1 MDFQDKVV
9 LVTGAATSIGYG
21 RCHAFPKENAP
32 PNWELE
38 SILFQHGY
46 SPIAGVDEAGRGA
59 LAGPVVAA
67 AVVLPSGDF
76 PFRDSK
82 TLSAQQRET
91 MARDIKIIALAY
103 GIGEASAEEVD
114 KLNVLRATH
123 LAAKRA
129 LAQITS
135 QLEVN
140 GLVTDFL
147 KLEFPRPVIAVAKG
161 DSRSLQIAAASILA
175 KVTRD
180 ALMVQYA
187 EVYPHY
193 GFEQHKGY
201 GSPVHL
207 AALEKHGLCAIHR
220 RSYKPVMQASLF
232 TSS

>member
-1 MDFQDKVV
+1 MKSKTTF
-9 LVTGAATSIGYG
+9 
-21 RCHAFPKENAP
+21 AP
-32 PNWELE
+32 DWSLE
-38 SILFQHGY
+38 STLFRQGY

-67 AVVLPSGDF
+67 AVVLPMRDF

-82 TLSAQQRET
+82 TLSQQQRET
-91 MARDIKIIALAY
+91 MARDIKSIALAF

-114 KLNVLRATH
+114 KLNVLKATH

-129 LAQITS
+129 LAQVTS

-140 GLVTDFL
+140 GLVTDYL
-147 KLEFPRPVIAVAKG
+147 KLEFPRPVVAVATG

-175 KVTRD
+175 KTTRD
-180 ALMVQYA
+180 AMMVQYA
-187 EVYPHY
+187 EMYPQY

-207 AALEKHGLCAIHR
+207 NALEKHGLCAIHR
-220 RSYKPVMQASLF
+220 RSYRPVAQASLF
-232 TSS
+232 QSSS